1 MRILLIFLLLF
12 LVNFNFAF
20 AEEKQKTMSRADVI
34 EKLSTSDFLK
44 KKIGDLFNWSV
55 GYDKTK
61 INRTN
66 LAPTISFIKAAPIK
80 VPPDDRTVVLIT
92 AKVSDPSGPDNIRG
106 VRADLSSIKKLP
118 NTMLVDNGL
127 WGDVV
132 AGDGIYT
139 LQTSVG
145 YDSTK
150 GIKDIPVAVSNKMGW
165 VALSRTNL
173 DVEIDPI
180 ISETKAIPPS
190 VPADGKTAVTLTAK
204 VENPGRQEDLKDVNV
219 DLSSIGMESSVQMWD
234 DGTHG
239 DALAGNKVYSVLVT
253 VKDGVSKGLKKLD
266 VHATNV
272 SGGSSSGEILL
283 VVQ

>member
-1 MRILLIFLLLF
+1 MRALIITLLLF
-12 LVNFNFAF
+12 VMYFNFVS
-20 AEEKQKTMSRADVI
+20 AEDKPKTMTRAEVI

-55 GYDKTK
+55 GYDITK

-66 LAPTISFIKAAPIK
+66 LAPTISFLKAAPIK

-127 WGDVV
+127 WGDAV

-165 VALSRTNL
+165 VALSRTNV

-180 ISETKAIPPS
+180 IYETRAIPPA
-190 VPADGKTAVTLTAK
+190 VPADGATVVMLTAK
-204 VENPGRQEDLKDVNV
+204 VENPGRQEDLKEVSV
-219 DLSSIGMESSVQMWD
+219 DLSAIGLEGNVKMWD

-239 DALAGNKVYSVLVT
+239 DDRAADRIYAIAAT
-253 VKDGVSKGLKKLD
+253 VKQGVSKGLKKLE
-266 VHATNV
+266 VHASNV

-283 VVQ
+283 AVQ